1 MFTPSG
7 QVIIRKKMDWPESSQ
22 MPQRAINC
30 LADYTHTGK
39 YNGHVER
46 ADSYVLDKTFVPLKD
61 FQDWDWKKY

>member
-1 MFTPSG
+1 
-7 QVIIRKKMDWPESSQ
+7 MDWPESSQ

-46 ADSYVLDKTFVPLKD
+46 AEPYVLDKTFVPLKD